1 MNFILNHDNDRN
13 LWLRKSCMI
22 NNYLIN
28 LEVFNK
34 VKIVVTVTYIT
45 SYFRN

>member
-1 MNFILNHDNDRN
+1 
-13 LWLRKSCMI
+13 MI